1 MARERRAAATAW
13 QAAGWAYLKGDDMA
27 QRRIPAAFI
36 RGGTSKGV
44 FFHERDLPPDR
55 AERDR
60 IFLEAIGSPDPYMR
74 QLNGLGG
81 GVSSLSKVV
90 IITPSE
96 RDDADVDY
104 TFVQIGVD
112 EPVVDYDSMC
122 GNLSSAVGPFAVDE
136 GLVRADGNEARVR
149 VFNTNTQK
157 LYHARFPVRGGAAVV
172 TGEQSIP
179 GVSGTGARVDL
190 EYFDPGGSRT
200 SGFLPTGRV
209 VDRLELP
216 DGTVVDA
223 TLIDATNPVVV
234 VRAQAF
240 GLTATEHP
248 EVIDAMK
255 DVASRVEA
263 ARRQAGILMGLG
275 GCAADVP
282 MSVPKIVLVAP
293 PTDFADLSGA
303 THPAETIDIAARA
316 ISMGQA
322 HRALPLTL
330 SMCLACA
337 CKVEGS
343 VAYAAARRSPASAD
357 VRLGNPSGVIVA
369 GADVIPSDAPGGWTV
384 KVCRVV
390 RTQRRLMEGS
400 VLVGA

>member
-1 MARERRAAATAW
+1 M
-13 QAAGWAYLKGDDMA
+13 GDGMT

-44 FFHERDLPPDR
+44 FFHERDLPSDR
-55 AERDR
+55 AGRDR

-90 IITPSE
+90 IIAPSK

-112 EPVVDYDSMC
+112 VPVADYDGMC

-136 GLVRADGNEARVR
+136 GLVKVRDGEARIR

-157 LYHARFPVRGGAAVV
+157 LYHARFLVRDGEAVV
-172 TGEQSIP
+172 TGDQAIP

-190 EYFDPGGSRT
+190 EYFDPGGART
-200 SGFLPTGRV
+200 SGFLPTSRV

-216 DGTVVDA
+216 DGTAVDA
-223 TLIDATNPVVV
+223 TLVDATNPVVV
-234 VRAQAF
+234 VRAEDF
-240 GLTATEHP
+240 DLTTTEHP
-248 EVIDAMK
+248 EAIDGMK
-255 DVASRVEA
+255 AIAARIEA
-263 ARRQAGILMGLG
+263 ARRQAGVSMGLG
-275 GCAADVP
+275 GRAEDVP

-293 PTDFADLSGA
+293 PIDFTDLRGEVHKAD
-303 THPAETIDIAARA
+303 TIDISARA

-330 SMCLACA
+330 AMCLACA
-337 CKVEGS
+337 SKVEGS
-343 VAYAAARRSPASAD
+343 IAYAATRRSPAGAD

-369 GADVIPSDAPGGWTV
+369 GADVSPADAPGGWTV
-384 KVCRVV
+384 KTCRVV

-400 VLVGA
+400 VLVAG